1 MLFYGC
7 FGKCDMRDFEGP
19 DSEKI
24 MLMTRMASFEQE
36 EGKRSFRICNFFRSD
51 YVILNVVKSVV
62 SSTIAF
68 ALLFGLYIYYNI
80 DSLMQEVYS
89 MDLIKTGR
97 SVLTYYIAFV
107 GVSALISY
115 VVYSF
120 RYDRAKKNLK
130 NYNAALKKLEK
141 S

>member
-1 MLFYGC
+1 MKDL
-7 FGKCDMRDFEGP
+7 EA
-19 DSEKI
+19 EKI

-36 EGKRSFRICNFFRSD
+36 EGRKALRICNFFRSD

-68 ALLFGLYIYYNI
+68 ALLLGLYIYYNI

-97 SVLTYYIAFV
+97 SVLTYYIAFA

-120 RYDRAKKNLK
+120 RYDRAKKSLK
-130 NYNAALKKLEK
+130 NLNLALRKLDDM
-141 S
+141 

>member
-1 MLFYGC
+1 M
-7 FGKCDMRDFEGP
+7 KDI

-36 EGKRSFRICNFFRSD
+36 EGKKALRICHFFRSD

-68 ALLFGLYIYYNI
+68 AMLLGIYIYYNV
-80 DSLMQEVYS
+80 DNLLQEVYS
-89 MDLIKTGR
+89 MDLIETGR
-97 SVLTYYIAFV
+97 GVLTYYIAFM
-107 GVSALISY
+107 GISALISY

-120 RYDRAKKNLK
+120 RYDKARKSLK
-130 NYNAALKKLEK
+130 NYNAALRKLEEM
-141 S
+141 

>member
-1 MLFYGC
+1 MKDL
-7 FGKCDMRDFEGP
+7 EA
-19 DSEKI
+19 EKI

-36 EGKRSFRICNFFRSD
+36 EGRKALRICNFFRSD

-68 ALLFGLYIYYNI
+68 ALLLGLYIYYNI

-97 SVLTYYIAFV
+97 SVLTYCFCGSICPDIIRGIFL
-107 GVSALISY
+107 SL
-115 VVYSF
+115 
-120 RYDRAKKNLK
+120 
-130 NYNAALKKLEK
+130 
-141 S
+141 

>member
-1 MLFYGC
+1 M
-7 FGKCDMRDFEGP
+7 KDMD
-19 DSEKI
+19 DEKV

-36 EGKRSFRICNFFRSD
+36 EGRKALRICHFFRSD

-68 ALLFGLYIYYNI
+68 ALLLGLYIYYNI
-80 DSLMQEVYS
+80 DNLMQEVYS

-97 SVLTYYIAFV
+97 TVLTYYIAFA

-120 RYDRAKKNLK
+120 RYDRARKSLK
-130 NYNAALKKLEK
+130 DYNAALRKLDEY
-141 S
+141 